1 MQVVRFS
8 MKKLLA
14 LAAVAFVLGAV
25 PVWADQ
31 GDAKDMT
38 NFQVK
43 TDVLPSCKFTAQND
57 VNFGSLDVY
66 QFGAK
71 LALGS
76 ITVLCT
82 KSGSYSIELDNGV
95 NPNGSGGRQ
104 MASGVAAI
112 PYELYQDE
120 QSTKVWKSGQDA
132 LGFVG
137 TGLREEKVVYGVL
150 SWTEDMLPN
159 SPVGSYS
166 DLITATVNF

>member
-1 MQVVRFS
+1 MQITRFS
-8 MKKLLA
+8 TKKLLA
-14 LAAVAFVLGAV
+14 LAAVLGVLGAM
-25 PVWADQ
+25 PVFAGTDSS
-31 GDAKDMT
+31 

-43 TDVLPSCKFTAQND
+43 TDVVPSCKFTVAND
-57 VNFGSLDVY
+57 VDFGSLDVY
-66 QFGAK
+66 GFGTKMAI
-71 LALGS
+71 GS
-76 ITVLCT
+76 VSVLCT
-82 KSGSYSIELDNGV
+82 KSGSYTSELDNGV
-95 NPNGSGGRQ
+95 NPTGSGGRQ
-104 MASGVAAI
+104 MASGAAVI